1 MGWSSVQQRRL
12 AIEKDILRKYFPDF
26 EWKNPTDSNNT
37 KIEGHLKSNSG
48 NLYKLRIY
56 VPSDFPNSRP
66 NMVVLSPYPLI
77 GSGGANIN
85 VLGVSSTMHTLTPI
99 DGYVSICHYK
109 NWLPNL
115 TLYLV
120 VLKGRL
126 WVEAFEGHKRSGQPL
141 DRFLGHMK

>member
-1 MGWSSVQQRRL
+1 MGWTTIQQKRL
-12 AIEKDILRKYFPDF
+12 ATERDILRKYFPAF
-26 EWKNPTDSNNT
+26 EWKNPTDSSNT
-37 KIEGHLKSNSG
+37 KIEGCVKSNSG

-85 VLGVSSTMHTLTPI
+85 TLGVSSAMHTLSNV

-109 NWLPNL
+109 DWLPNL

-120 VLKGRL
+120 TLKGRI

-141 DRFLGHMK
+141 DQFLSHMQ